1 MEQESNNVSK
11 VLKELDKTIQVI
23 GTEKLIEILKYS
35 RLNTTNIN
43 EAQINRSL
51 EIIKVVCDEFN
62 ITLVEFFDR
71 KRKTNRRTAIG
82 ISAYLIQKELN
93 LDNSNISYI
102 LKKPD
107 ESVSLYKQEIIRL
120 NSNHPQDKQILE
132 KIKTISETINSKI
145 KND

>member
-1 MEQESNNVSK
+1 MNQETNNVSK

-23 GTEKLIEILKYS
+23 GTDKLIEILKYS
-35 RLNTTNIN
+35 RLNMANIN
-43 EAQINRSL
+43 EEQINRSL

-62 ITLVEFFDR
+62 ISLIEFFDR

-82 ISAYLIQKELN
+82 ICAYLIQKELN

-107 ESVSLYKQEIIRL
+107 EVISLYKQEIIRL
-120 NSNHPQDKQILE
+120 NSNHPQDIQVLE
-132 KIKTISETINSKI
+132 KIKIISETIKLQ
-145 KND
+145 

>member
-1 MEQESNNVSK
+1 MEQESNSVSK
-11 VLKELDKTIQVI
+11 VLKELDRTIQVI
-23 GTEKLIEILKYS
+23 GTEKLLEILKYS

-132 KIKTISETINSKI
+132 KIKKISETINSKI

>member
-82 ISAYLIQKELN
+82 ICAYLIQKELN

-107 ESVSLYKQEIIRL
+107 EVISLYKQEIIRL
-120 NSNHPQDKQILE
+120 NSDHLQDRQVLE
-132 KIKTISETINSKI
+132 KIKIISETINNKI
-145 KND
+145 KNE

>member
-1 MEQESNNVSK
+1 MEQESNSVSK
-11 VLKELDKTIQVI
+11 VLKELDRTIQVI
-23 GTEKLIEILKYS
+23 GTEKLLEILKYS

-132 KIKTISETINSKI
+132 KIKKISETINSKL
-145 KND
+145 KNE

>member
-1 MEQESNNVSK
+1 MEQESNSVSK

>member
-11 VLKELDKTIQVI
+11 VLKELDRTIQVI
-23 GTEKLIEILKYS
+23 GTEKLLEILKYS

>member
-1 MEQESNNVSK
+1 MEQESNSVSK
-11 VLKELDKTIQVI
+11 VLKELDRTIQVI
-23 GTEKLIEILKYS
+23 GTEKLLEILKYS

-132 KIKTISETINSKI
+132 KIKTIRETINSKI